1 MSWYISVYEPT
12 RASIIKD
19 LSKYPDGLGGIIYN
33 GQPLE
38 PNKEHPVPKG
48 STIEYYVIAQRV
60 SGTEPIW
67 IRLLVNGVEVDRA
80 TGTTSAVLS
89 GALIA
94 GGDMT
99 IVFEAGHGSIK
110 DDEWGC

>member
-19 LSKYPDGLGGIIYN
+19 LSKYPDGLGGIIIGGRAYSP
-33 GQPLE
+33 GSYSVQ
-38 PNKEHPVPKG
+38 KG
-48 STIEYYVIAQRV
+48 TTIEYYVIAQRV

-67 IRLLVNGVEVDRA
+67 LRLIVNGSEVDRA

-89 GALIA
+89 GALTA
-94 GGDMT
+94 DRDMT
-99 IVFEAGHGSIK
+99 IRFEAGHGSIK